1 MADLNERLDRL
12 IADQDS
18 MKKVLEMART
28 ILAQR
33 DSSASESAAQATPSA
48 PPEAEGKPELSAL
61 LSAALSQSGS
71 STGTPPPEAPTAQAD
86 MSQSADPGIPALA
99 AILPQ
104 LMQAMS
110 GQGNL
115 IKQERVTLLQ
125 AMRPYMKES
134 RLSSLDRALRMAN
147 MTKAAANVLHTL
159 GR

>member
-33 DSSASESAAQATPSA
+33 DSSASESAAQTTPSA
-48 PPEAEGKPELSAL
+48 PPQQEAGPDLSAL
-61 LSAALSQSGS
+61 LSAVLSQSGS
-71 STGTPPPEAPTAQAD
+71 SSEAAPPEAPATRSD
-86 MSQSADPGIPALA
+86 MSQGADPGLPALA

-115 IKQERVTLLQ
+115 IKQERVTLVQ
-125 AMRPYMKES
+125 AMRPYLKES
-134 RLSSLDRALRMAN
+134 RLSSIDRALRMAN

>member
-33 DSSASESAAQATPSA
+33 DSSASESAAQTTPSVSSD
-48 PPEAEGKPELSAL
+48 PEGKPELSAL
-61 LSAALSQSGS
+61 LSAALSQSGAS
-71 STGTPPPEAPTAQAD
+71 FDAAAAEAPATQAGI
-86 MSQSADPGIPALA
+86 SQDAGPGLPTLA

-115 IKQERVTLLQ
+115 VKQERVTLVQ

-134 RLSSLDRALRMAN
+134 RLNSIDRALRMAN

>member
-12 IADQDS
+12 IADRDS

-33 DSSASESAAQATPSA
+33 DSSASESAAQTTPSVS
-48 PPEAEGKPELSAL
+48 PESEDRPELSAL
-61 LSAALSQSGS
+61 LSAALSQSGAS
-71 STGTPPPEAPTAQAD
+71 SGAAAAEASAAQAD
-86 MSQSADPGIPALA
+86 MSQDTGPGIPALA

-110 GQGNL
+110 GQGDL
-115 IKQERVTLLQ
+115 IKQERVTLVQ

-134 RLSSLDRALRMAN
+134 RLSSIDRALRMAN